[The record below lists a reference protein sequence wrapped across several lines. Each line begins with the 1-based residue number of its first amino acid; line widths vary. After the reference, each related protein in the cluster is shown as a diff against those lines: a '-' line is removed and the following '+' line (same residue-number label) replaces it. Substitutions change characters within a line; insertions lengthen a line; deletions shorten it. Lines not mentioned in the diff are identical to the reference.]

1 MFFLISKIIDFLFSP
16 LNWII
21 ALFIIAIISK
31 HEFRKKKFLKLGF
44 FSLLFFTNPFVS
56 NLSLLLIP
64 STENHISFSK
74 NQKADIALV
83 LGGMISYDDS
93 KNQVTF
99 NSNVNRITKAVE
111 LYKNKKVKTI
121 FISGGSGSVTY
132 SEKREASLLK
142 DYLIK
147 YFNIPAKDILIE
159 NKSNNTNENAKFTA
173 EILKKENLNKKKII
187 LITSNTH
194 NYRAQKCFEKQGIKT
209 FISNE
214 KRTKTREKWLPKNI
228 FLPQSDILFVWD
240 NLFHEIIGIITYK
253 FAGYL

>member
-1 MFFLISKIIDFLFSP
+1 MFFILSKIIDFLFSP

-21 ALFIIAIISK
+21 ALFIFALISK
-31 HEFRKKKFLKLGF
+31 NEIRKKKFLKFGF
-44 FSLLFFTNPFVS
+44 FSLLFFTNPYIS

-64 STENHISFSK
+64 ATENQTSLNK
-74 NQKADIALV
+74 NKKAAIALV

-142 DYLIK
+142 NYLIK
-147 YFNIPAKDILIE
+147 YFNIPNKDILIE
-159 NKSNNTNENAKFTA
+159 NKSNNTYENAKFTN
-173 EILKKENLNKKKII
+173 EILKKEKLNKKKII

-194 NYRAQKCFEKQGIKT
+194 YYRAQKCFEKQGIKT
-209 FISNE
+209 FILNE
-214 KRTKTREKWLPKNI
+214 KRTKTREKWLPKNL
-228 FLPQSDILFVWD
+228 FLPQSDILFTWD
-240 NLFHEIIGIITYK
+240 NLSHEIIGIITYK
-253 FAGYL
+253 CMGYI

>member
-1 MFFLISKIIDFLFSP
+1 MFFIISKIIDFLFSP

-21 ALFIIAIISK
+21 ALFLIALISK
-31 HEFRKKKFLKLGF
+31 NEIRKKKFLKLGV
-44 FSLLFFTNPFVS
+44 FSLLFFTNPFIS

-64 STENHISFSK
+64 STENQISLNK
-74 NQKADIALV
+74 NKTAAIALV

-93 KNQVTF
+93 KKQVTF

-132 SEKREASLLK
+132 SEKREATLLK
-142 DYLIK
+142 NYLIK
-147 YFNIPAKDILIE
+147 YFNIPNKDILIE
-159 NKSNNTNENAKFTA
+159 NKSNNTYENAEFTA
-173 EILKKENLNKKKII
+173 EILKKQKLNKEKII

-194 NYRAQKCFEKQGIKT
+194 YYRAQKCFEKQGIKT
-209 FISNE
+209 FILNE
-214 KRTKTREKWLPKNI
+214 KRTKTREKWMPKNL

-240 NLFHEIIGIITYK
+240 NLLHEIIGVITYK
-253 FAGYL
+253 CMGYI

>member
-1 MFFLISKIIDFLFSP
+1 MFFIISKIIDFLFSP

-31 HEFRKKKFLKLGF
+31 NEFRKKKFLRIGF
-44 FSLLFFTNPFVS
+44 LSLLFFTNPFIS

-64 STENHISFSK
+64 STENHISLSK
-74 NQKADIALV
+74 NQKADIAMV

-111 LYKNKKVKTI
+111 LYKNKKVNVI

-142 DYLIK
+142 SYLIK
-147 YFNIPAKDILIE
+147 YFNIPKKDILIE
-159 NKSNNTNENAKFTA
+159 NKSNNTYENAKFTA

>member
-1 MFFLISKIIDFLFSP
+1 MFFILSKIIDFLFSP

-21 ALFIIAIISK
+21 ALFLIALISK
-31 HEFRKKKFLKLGF
+31 NEIRKKKFLKLGV
-44 FSLLFFTNPFVS
+44 FSLLFFTNPFIS

-64 STENHISFSK
+64 STENQILLNK
-74 NQKADIALV
+74 NKKAAIALV

-93 KNQVTF
+93 KKQVTF

-132 SEKREASLLK
+132 SEKREATLLK
-142 DYLIK
+142 NYLIK
-147 YFNIPAKDILIE
+147 YFNIPNKDILIE
-159 NKSNNTNENAKFTA
+159 NKSNNTYENAKFTA
-173 EILKKENLNKKKII
+173 EILKKEKLIKKKII

-194 NYRAQKCFEKQGIKT
+194 YYRAQKCFEKQGIKT
-209 FISNE
+209 FILNE
-214 KRTKTREKWLPKNI
+214 KRTKTREKWMPKNL

-240 NLFHEIIGIITYK
+240 NLLHEIIGVITYK
-253 FAGYL
+253 CMGYI

>member
-1 MFFLISKIIDFLFSP
+1 M
-16 LNWII
+16 
-21 ALFIIAIISK
+21 
-31 HEFRKKKFLKLGF
+31 
-44 FSLLFFTNPFVS
+44 
-56 NLSLLLIP
+56 
-64 STENHISFSK
+64 
-74 NQKADIALV
+74 V

-111 LYKNKKVKTI
+111 LYKNKKVNVI

-142 DYLIK
+142 SYLIK
-147 YFNIPAKDILIE
+147 YFNIPKKDILIE
-159 NKSNNTNENAKFTA
+159 NKSNNTYENAKFTA

-240 NLFHEIIGIITYK
+240 NLFHEIIG
-253 FAGYL
+253 YL

>member
-1 MFFLISKIIDFLFSP
+1 MFFIFSKIIDFLFSP

-21 ALFIIAIISK
+21 ALFIIAFILK
-31 HEFRKKKFLKLGF
+31 NEVRKNTFLKLGF
-44 FSLLFFTNPFVS
+44 FTLIFFTNPFIS

-64 STENHISFSK
+64 SCK
-74 NQKADIALV
+74 NQITLTKNKKADIALV

-99 NSNVNRITKAVE
+99 NSNVNRVTKAVE
-111 LYKNKKVKTI
+111 LYKNKKVNTI

-142 DYLIK
+142 NYLIK
-147 YFNIPAKDILIE
+147 YFNIPNKDIIIE
-159 NKSNNTNENAKFTA
+159 NKSNNTFENAKFTT
-173 EILKKENLNKKKII
+173 EILKKEKLNKKRII

-194 NYRAQKCFEKQGIKT
+194 FYRAQKCFEKQGIKT
-209 FISNE
+209 FILNE

-240 NLFHEIIGIITYK
+240 NLLHEIIGIITYK